1 MSEWKEYK
9 VEDIISEISMGPFG
23 SDVKKEVYTSFGIPI
38 LNGANLQGFKLK
50 EDSFGY
56 VSEEKAN
63 SLKKCNAYRGDIV
76 VTHRGTLGQIVY
88 IPNNSKFDRYVIS
101 QSQFRFTCNNDIV
114 RPDFLVYLF
123 HTKEGQHKI
132 LSNASQVGV
141 PALARATT
149 TFRQIKVKIP
159 SLSVQTKITN
169 ILSSLDDKIEVNRR
183 INEQL
188 EELAGALFKSWFVD
202 FEPFKDGEFVDSE
215 LGMIPKGWKVGTFSN
230 VVDST
235 LGGDWGKENEQG
247 NYTKEV
253 FCIRGADIPE
263 IKIGNRGKMP
273 IRYILEKN
281 FAKKSLA
288 NNDLVVEISGGSPTQ
303 STGRVCRVTSELLEK
318 YNNSLICTNFC
329 RAIKPFADYSAY
341 IYYYWQYLYDQGTMF
356 NYENGTTGI
365 KNLMI
370 NDILDKEP
378 IVIPPINIVEQYKD
392 VVETF
397 ATKIQKN
404 GEEIEKLTTLRDT
417 LLPKLMSGEIDVNE
431 VEI

>member
-23 SDVKKEVYTSFGIPI
+23 SDVKKEVYTSFGVPI

-159 SLSVQTKITN
+159 SLSVQTKITS

-202 FEPFKDGEFVDSE
+202 FEPFKDSEFVDSE
-215 LGMIPKGWKVGTFSN
+215 LGMIPKGWKVGT
-230 VVDST
+230 
-235 LGGDWGKENEQG
+235 LGEL
-247 NYTKEV
+247 
-253 FCIRGADIPE
+253 IE
-263 IKIGNRGKMP
+263 IKYGKDHKKLSDGNIPVFGSGGIM
-273 IRYILEKN
+273 RYVD
-281 FAKKSLA
+281 KSLYEGESVLIPRKGTL
-288 NNDLVVEISGGSPTQ
+288 NNVMYVNRDFWTVDTMFFTKMKVKDIAIFVYLFLSKKDLASMNSGSAVPSMTVEILNRIP
-303 STGRVCRVTSELLEK
+303 L
-318 YNNSLICTNFC
+318 
-329 RAIKPFADYSAY
+329 
-341 IYYYWQYLYDQGTMF
+341 
-356 NYENGTTGI
+356 
-365 KNLMI
+365 
-370 NDILDKEP
+370 
-378 IVIPPINIVEQYKD
+378 VIPSNNVFEDFNRIVSSLFSQMDNNIK
-392 VVETF
+392 
-397 ATKIQKN
+397 
-404 GEEIEKLTTLRDT
+404 EIHHLTTLRDT